1 MPINKDFFIKDIL
14 KELEEE
20 NVAVFV
26 GAGLSMPA
34 GYVSWNE
41 LLRPIAEEIGLSI
54 EKEYDLVSLA
64 QYYINENCG
73 NRSELNKRLI
83 EEFAQ
88 NSNTTQNHKILA
100 KLPIKTYWTTNYD
113 KLIERS
119 LEEESKKPDVK
130 YTKKHLS
137 LTVPKRDAIVYKM
150 HGDISHPDDAILT
163 KDDYESYHI
172 KMDLYLSWKFHKHSS
187 THFTFSLPLISQIAF
202 HPFHFLPSTF

>member
-64 QYYINENCG
+64 QYYINENC
-73 NRSELNKRLI
+73 I
-83 EEFAQ
+83 EGKE
-88 NSNTTQNHKILA
+88 
-100 KLPIKTYWTTNYD
+100 
-113 KLIERS
+113 
-119 LEEESKKPDVK
+119 
-130 YTKKHLS
+130 
-137 LTVPKRDAIVYKM
+137 
-150 HGDISHPDDAILT
+150 IS
-163 KDDYESYHI
+163 Y
-172 KMDLYLSWKFHKHSS
+172 
-187 THFTFSLPLISQIAF
+187 
-202 HPFHFLPSTF
+202 